1 MVISDRQ
8 MGHPRACCS
17 NWATHDAQNRWCPH
31 GTNASRA
38 SRCSMRH
45 TSHISCDGGALPGNL
60 VLFLVDSSIPARQ
73 WTDICNTRCS
83 ILSRFSHFHV
93 SHFPPL
99 QHGAAFSCPAIS
111 CLAFS
116 ASSCSEVS
124 ATVLGVCGQ
133 YWLPGCHKVIDVIRG
148 HPYCHLWKGQKRLRT
163 TVLQWADAD
172 GSVFYSTL
180 WTIKKCTLLIFN
192 INFSNVD

>member
-1 MVISDRQ
+1 MHRIADAHTAQTQVVHHDE
-8 MGHPRACCS
+8 
-17 NWATHDAQNRWCPH
+17 THFAHILR
-31 GTNASRA
+31 R
-38 SRCSMRH
+38 RCTARKS
-45 TSHISCDGGALPGNL
+45 GALSCRL
-60 VLFLVDSSIPARQ
+60 KHSCSAIDRHMQHAVFHTIAFFL
-73 WTDICNTRCS
+73 
-83 ILSRFSHFHV
+83 HFHV

-99 QHGAAFSCPAIS
+99 QHGAAFSCSAIS
-111 CLAFS
+111 CLTFS

-133 YWLPGCHKVIDVIRG
+133 YWLPGCRKVIDVIRG